1 MQATGQVKSV
11 TMWEEAYP
19 SKSVIVLLSG
29 KAGVG
34 KTYIADKLISLFKKS
49 GYIAH
54 IRSFADGIKDCA
66 IDYFNWD
73 SEKNKRGRK
82 LLQNIG
88 NIGREYDK
96 DVWVKRLVRAFEDN
110 IYLYDV
116 YVVDDWRFENE
127 RDYLEKLN
135 DFYIIAVRVE
145 SNIRGGLQGDLAE
158 DVSENSLPEDLTYY
172 DFIVENNE
180 EDLTESL
187 KLIINY
193 IDKMEVKD
201 G

>member
-96 DVWVKRLVRAFEDN
+96 DVWVRKSYFFMQGCYIPSRTFVV
-110 IYLYDV
+110 I
-116 YVVDDWRFENE
+116 VDDWRFYNE
-127 RDYLEKLN
+127 IYK
-135 DFYIIAVRVE
+135 V
-145 SNIRGGLQGDLAE
+145 
-158 DVSENSLPEDLTYY
+158 
-172 DFIVENNE
+172 
-180 EDLTESL
+180 
-187 KLIINY
+187 
-193 IDKMEVKD
+193 
-201 G
+201 